1 MSCWTETIIH
11 LVSCLEFFVFGCWS
25 FLIGGTQWN
34 NHGFSSFHE
43 NISRFISSLRNLR
56 IEYVM
61 LPIKWIFSSLL
72 NETFENSL
80 NEYNI
85 NQLRFSIFDLWSSP
99 GLLFSR
105 WMDHCY
111 KERKKITWSIKT
123 TIREVISWQLTWTE
137 GPLYFKVKPWRI
149 NM

>member
-56 IEYVM
+56 IEYVI

-85 NQLRFSIFDLWSSP
+85 NQLRFSIFDLWSCP

-111 KERKKITWSIKT
+111 KERKLPFGKLFHGNWREPRALYTSKSSREESIC
-123 TIREVISWQLTWTE
+123 R
-137 GPLYFKVKPWRI
+137 F
-149 NM
+149 